1 MKKLNS
7 IYNGDLN
14 SGDHPLLRKI
24 ESLSKEQ
31 FEHPGLRELHS
42 VVSEVADLT
51 RVIRQSH
58 ETASV
63 QLDQLRLLVER
74 NLQVTQDLTLLIER
88 ESRDRYLAYHDD
100 LTKLPNRRL
109 LRDRLKQA
117 LAQAQR
123 HKKCVGVLL
132 LDLDGFK
139 DVNDRLGHLA
149 GDQLLQQ
156 VAKRLT
162 DCVRVGDTVCRYG
175 GDEFVIMLPDL
186 DDDFAAWAV
195 TDKIHAALDET
206 YFLSEKSIDAT
217 ASIGLAIYPNDGKN
231 YNALIKYADNAMY
244 AVKNKGSSPAQQL
257 RRSGSASQ
265 IST

>member
-1 MKKLNS
+1 MNHNL
-7 IYNGDLN
+7 
-14 SGDHPLLRKI
+14 
-24 ESLSKEQ
+24 ELSKNENLSQ
-31 FEHPGLRELHS
+31 FEHPGLLQLHS
-42 VVSEVADLT
+42 VVSEVAELT
-51 RVIRQSH
+51 RVILQSH

-63 QLDQLRLLVER
+63 QLDQLKRLVER
-74 NLQVTQDLTLLIER
+74 NLQVTHDLTLLIER

-123 HKKCVGVLL
+123 HKNCVAVLL

-139 DVNDRLGHLA
+139 EVNDRLGHLA

-156 VAKRLT
+156 VAKRLAG
-162 DCVRVGDTVCRYG
+162 CVRVGDTVCRFG

-195 TDKIHAALDET
+195 TDKVHAALNET
-206 YFLSEKSIDAT
+206 YFLSEKSVDAS

-231 YNALIKYADNAMY
+231 YTALIKHADNAMY
-244 AVKNKGSSPAQQL
+244 AAKNKIVTNGQQIH
-257 RRSGSASQ
+257 REWSRSQ
-265 IST
+265 ISR

>member
-1 MKKLNS
+1 M
-7 IYNGDLN
+7 
-14 SGDHPLLRKI
+14 
-24 ESLSKEQ
+24 
-31 FEHPGLRELHS
+31 
-42 VVSEVADLT
+42 
-51 RVIRQSH
+51 
-58 ETASV
+58 
-63 QLDQLRLLVER
+63 
-74 NLQVTQDLTLLIER
+74 
-88 ESRDRYLAYHDD
+88 
-100 LTKLPNRRL
+100 
-109 LRDRLKQA
+109 
-117 LAQAQR
+117 
-123 HKKCVGVLL
+123 
-132 LDLDGFK
+132 DGFK

-244 AVKNKGSSPAQQL
+244 AVKNKGSSPAQRL
-257 RRSGSASQ
+257 RRSRSASQ
-265 IST
+265 TSI

>member
-1 MKKLNS
+1 MKTLNNLYS
-7 IYNGDLN
+7 DDLN
-14 SGDHPLLRKI
+14 SGNHPA
-24 ESLSKEQ
+24 LSTLEGLKKEQ
-31 FEHPGLRELHS
+31 FEHPSLRQLHS
-42 VVSEVADLT
+42 VVSDVADLT
-51 RVIRQSH
+51 RVILQSH
-58 ETASV
+58 ETAGV
-63 QLDQLRLLVER
+63 QLDQLKLLVER

-123 HKKCVGVLL
+123 HQKCVAVLF

-139 DVNDRLGHLA
+139 GVNDRLGHLA

-156 VAKRLT
+156 VGKRLT

-206 YFLSEKSIDAT
+206 FYLSDKAIDAT
-217 ASIGLAIYPNDGKN
+217 ASIGLAVYPRDGKN
-231 YNALIKYADNAMY
+231 YNALIKHADNAMY
-244 AVKNKGSSPAQQL
+244 VAKDRGAKISQHLPGKPS
-257 RRSGSASQ
+257 RSQ
-265 IST
+265 ISA

>member
-109 LRDRLKQA
+109 LRDRLKQ
-117 LAQAQR
+117 
-123 HKKCVGVLL
+123 
-132 LDLDGFK
+132 
-139 DVNDRLGHLA
+139 
-149 GDQLLQQ
+149 
-156 VAKRLT
+156 
-162 DCVRVGDTVCRYG
+162 
-175 GDEFVIMLPDL
+175 
-186 DDDFAAWAV
+186 
-195 TDKIHAALDET
+195 
-206 YFLSEKSIDAT
+206 
-217 ASIGLAIYPNDGKN
+217 IGRAH
-231 YNALIKYADNAMY
+231 
-244 AVKNKGSSPAQQL
+244 V
-257 RRSGSASQ
+257 
-265 IST
+265 